1 MHDLL
6 IKNATI
12 YDGLGGAPVQG
23 NLAVSDGRIAA
34 VGKDAGAAGEVVN
47 ADGLALM
54 PGIIDTHTHFD
65 AQITWDPLASPSPGL
80 GVTTVIM
87 GNCGFTI
94 APCRPPDRDL
104 TMRNLTHVEG
114 MSLDALRSGID
125 WNFETFPEYLDG
137 LERRGVGPNVA
148 CFAGHSSIR
157 TFVMREAATTRA
169 ATPDEVAEMRR
180 LVVQALEAGACGFST
195 TRSGQH
201 NGEAGI
207 PMPSRLAD
215 EREMLALSSS
225 LKDVGRGILMMTKAA
240 DTPMPFIEKL
250 AQSAG
255 RPYLVAALLHSNL
268 TPESTFEDLAHI
280 AAARNRGNRLYGAV
294 SPCPLTFEFTLHEP
308 YVFEGLAAWQP
319 LMKMDEAGMKKALSD
334 PEFRIA
340 VKDELARRSRRMF
353 NGEWE
358 KMFVTQTTR
367 PEHAKFEGGAIDVLA
382 AREGKHPVDFLLDLS
397 LAENLDTLFTATLLN
412 SDEQA
417 VGAMLR
423 DPNSIVSLSD
433 AGAHLTFLCD
443 AGFGLHFLGHWVRDK
458 HVMPLEAGVRKLSAE
473 PADLFG
479 IRDRGRLALGQCADL
494 LLFDPATVGRGRP
507 ERVFD
512 LPAGASRLTTP
523 SVGVHGVW
531 VNGQCMA
538 ARDGMLADAPTA
550 GRVLRK
556 FAA

>member
-1 MHDLL
+1 
-6 IKNATI
+6 
-12 YDGLGGAPVQG
+12 
-23 NLAVSDGRIAA
+23 
-34 VGKDAGAAGEVVN
+34 
-47 ADGLALM
+47 
-54 PGIIDTHTHFD
+54 
-65 AQITWDPLASPSPGL
+65 
-80 GVTTVIM
+80 
-87 GNCGFTI
+87 
-94 APCRPPDRDL
+94 
-104 TMRNLTHVEG
+104 
-114 MSLDALRSGID
+114 
-125 WNFETFPEYLDG
+125 
-137 LERRGVGPNVA
+137 
-148 CFAGHSSIR
+148 
-157 TFVMREAATTRA
+157 
-169 ATPDEVAEMRR
+169 
-180 LVVQALEAGACGFST
+180 
-195 TRSGQH
+195 
-201 NGEAGI
+201 
-207 PMPSRLAD
+207 
-215 EREMLALSSS
+215 
-225 LKDVGRGILMMTKAA
+225 
-240 DTPMPFIEKL
+240 
-250 AQSAG
+250 
-255 RPYLVAALLHSNL
+255 
-268 TPESTFEDLAHI
+268 
-280 AAARNRGNRLYGAV
+280 
-294 SPCPLTFEFTLHEP
+294 
-308 YVFEGLAAWQP
+308 
-319 LMKMDEAGMKKALSD
+319 
-334 PEFRIA
+334 
-340 VKDELARRSRRMF
+340 MF